1 MSLSFW
7 SVWGGKHGCV
17 VEMLP
22 PQKWVVTLPN
32 LTNLLHSLV
41 EKAVWQRKAEDGKKH
56 QHVVRSLTKYCVHLS
71 EASGLLTSLEITSG
85 RNNFRSEGVEPGGNG
100 EEEGRSYPEMFE
112 RWKAIYG
119 TASQCLNALPY
130 ILKKRTFR
138 NITNTQL
145 FSFQSKS
152 VAEKRSPLLVVM
164 FSSEGRKKGFIQ
176 FDFQKQ
182 LWITILITHVHKF

>member
-1 MSLSFW
+1 MYHFDRDTDNGGGGLVFVRARGSHMSLSFW

-112 RWKAIYG
+112 R
-119 TASQCLNALPY
+119 
-130 ILKKRTFR
+130 
-138 NITNTQL
+138 TQTCGL
-145 FSFQSKS
+145 HS
-152 VAEKRSPLLVVM
+152 R
-164 FSSEGRKKGFIQ
+164 
-176 FDFQKQ
+176 
-182 LWITILITHVHKF
+182 